1 MTINL
6 VKWRLMLLTFPI
18 TAVVVFLKIGIVQWL
33 HFDGLVSFSETGL
46 VFTGGIF
53 LVGFMLAG
61 TLADYKE
68 SEKIPAE
75 MASTIESI
83 YDTVV
88 LAYGFNPNFDLL
100 AQKNQIYEVT
110 RSIIAYFT
118 HQESEEVVYKKIDEI
133 TSVALW
139 VEKTRMGSTTSWVK
153 REQTNLRK
161 LFARATVIKRTNFIS
176 TGYAFLE
183 VMTLLIIGLLMITR
197 FENVIISIILVGFIT
212 QIYVYMVSLI
222 KDIDH
227 PFEYP
232 LDGKIRAADIDLF
245 PLIEYEQRAKRNLV

>member
-1 MTINL
+1 
-6 VKWRLMLLTFPI
+6 MLLTFPI
-18 TAVVVFLKIGIVQWL
+18 SVVVVLIKIGVIQWF
-33 HFDGLVSFSETGL
+33 HFEGLVSFSEIGL

-53 LVGFMLAG
+53 LIGFMLAG

-75 MASTIESI
+75 IACTIESI

-88 LAYGFNPNFDLL
+88 LAHEFSPNFDLL
-100 AQKNQIYEVT
+100 AQKKQIYELT
-110 RSIIAYFT
+110 KSIVDYFA
-118 HQESEEVVYKKIDEI
+118 HQESEELVYKHIREL

-139 VEKTRMGSTTSWVK
+139 VEKTRMGSTTAWVK

-197 FENVIISIILVGFIT
+197 FENMIISMILVGFIT
-212 QIYVYMVSLI
+212 QIFVYMVSLI
-222 KDIDH
+222 KDIDQ

-232 LDGKIRAADIDLF
+232 VDGKIRAADIDLF
-245 PLIEYEQRAKRNLV
+245 PLIEYEQRIKKISLTDNN

>member
-1 MTINL
+1 MG
-6 VKWRLMLLTFPI
+6 K
-18 TAVVVFLKIGIVQWL
+18 
-33 HFDGLVSFSETGL
+33 
-46 VFTGGIF
+46 
-53 LVGFMLAG
+53 
-61 TLADYKE
+61 
-68 SEKIPAE
+68 
-75 MASTIESI
+75 
-83 YDTVV
+83 
-88 LAYGFNPNFDLL
+88 
-100 AQKNQIYEVT
+100 KN
-110 RSIIAYFT
+110 
-118 HQESEEVVYKKIDEI
+118 
-133 TSVALW
+133 
-139 VEKTRMGSTTSWVK
+139 RMGSTTSWVK